1 MRKHG
6 WRTPEWKLM
15 IALEPD
21 FHFKPRVELYNL
33 IKDPLELKNVASKE
47 KAVVTMLE
55 ERMLAHIAT
64 RERATSALNP
74 MYTNLN
80 WHGRL
85 HEGPFETSQQAY
97 DSLHIGSVGAAN
109 RLQSVIKNAAKKAV
123 AKKNSQLY

>member
-55 ERMLAHIAT
+55 ERMLAHIST
-64 RERATSALNP
+64 REKATGALNP

-80 WHGRL
+80 WHGSAS
-85 HEGPFETSQQAY
+85 HQGPFETSQQAY
-97 DSLHIGSVGAAN
+97 DALHIGSVGAAN
-109 RLQSVIKNAAKKAV
+109 RLQSGNKKKAAAKK
-123 AKKNSQLY
+123 K